1 MSEDDKQ
8 VFFSWLDEFFESR
21 LGVSLAARGEAEV
34 KEEVS
39 PGPAP
44 AAVPTIQ
51 QTSRPIT
58 PPKPVRSDEMRRPY
72 GH

>member
-34 KEEVS
+34 QKVVS